1 MSFQRIPWTNFH
13 DLNLDWM
20 IDKMKTFES
29 MIQKF
34 AEAYDGF
41 EADLDQFTDQ
51 MNQNTADIS
60 SLQEIVSD
68 HTTRIANMQHDLT
81 SLATTVSNNYNEANY
96 RFKQI
101 ADQINDIISQVNLY
115 MYSPFTG
122 EYVSVETVIY
132 ELAAFHI
139 TGGIHAGDY
148 DALALTAQA
157 YDNYGMSAYTY
168 DSNAANILIPT
179 P

>member
-1 MSFQRIPWTNFH
+1 MSFQRVPWSNFH

-20 IDKMKTFES
+20 IDKMEEFKAL
-29 MIQKF
+29 IKKF
-34 AEAYDGF
+34 ADAYDGF

-51 MNQNTADIS
+51 MNKNTSDIKELQNITANHTGLIS
-60 SLQEIVSD
+60 SLRS
-68 HTTRIANMQHDLT
+68 DLT
-81 SLATTVSNNYNEANY
+81 ALSNTVNTNYNNVVF
-96 RFKQI
+96 RLNQI
-101 ADQINDIISQVNLY
+101 DNRINDLINQVNLY

-122 EYVSVETVIY
+122 KYVSVETVIY

-148 DALALTAQA
+148 DALNLTAQA